1 MFLLFFQSY
10 IIEHGKGGFIMKTK
24 KKRSIAL
31 FLTVALIFGMCQVP
45 AIVKAEETRSI
56 GPQPRY
62 AYLQSLSVN
71 FGINKEIGEACAFV
85 ITSHYSEV
93 DYIAIRVDFQRFNEE
108 SVSWVTLSSRLTT
121 SYDNPADYVP
131 LLNVTP
137 GYTYRAVVTVYLYV
151 DGEVGE
157 TVTLTSATDTY

>member
-10 IIEHGKGGFIMKTK
+10 IIEHGKGGFIMRRK

-31 FLTVALIFGMCQVP
+31 FLTVALIFGICQMP

-62 AYLQSLSVN
+62 AYLHSLSVG
-71 FGINKEIGEACAFV
+71 FGVNKDNGEACAFV
-85 ITSHYSEV
+85 VTSYYEEV
-93 DYIAIRVDFQRFNEE
+93 DYVAIRVDFQRFNEE

-137 GYTYRAVVTVYLYV
+137 GYTYRAVVIVYLYV

-157 TVTLTSATDTY
+157 TVRLSSSTDTY